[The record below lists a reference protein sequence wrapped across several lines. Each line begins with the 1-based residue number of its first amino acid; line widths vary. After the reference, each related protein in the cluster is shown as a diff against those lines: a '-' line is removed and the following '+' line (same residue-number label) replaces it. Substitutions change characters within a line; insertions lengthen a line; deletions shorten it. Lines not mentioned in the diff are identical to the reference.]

1 MFGYKISVHP
11 DTRRQQSTRI
21 SKHHASKSTIMTV
34 SNKKQP
40 YFGLT
45 GKWLTY
51 WITFACSVD
60 MLLFGYD
67 QAYATAYK
75 VR

>member
-1 MFGYKISVHP
+1 
-11 DTRRQQSTRI
+11 
-21 SKHHASKSTIMTV
+21 MTA

-45 GKWLTY
+45 GKWLQY

-67 QAYATAYK
+67 QACVTQPFTKFAS
-75 VR
+75 